1 MLTRARADTPEPNAL
16 TILGKW
22 ATLKKFAAI
31 RRLGGFRLEPII
43 SSLIGAAESGDAA
56 ATNALFS
63 ALYTELHRL
72 AKRELAR
79 RGTGKPECNHA
90 SARGAFQWIKWRSH
104 AGCGFN
110 LSTVCLL

>member
-1 MLTRARADTPEPNAL
+1 MGDA
-16 TILGKW
+16 
-22 ATLKKFAAI
+22 KKFAAI

-90 SARGAFQWIKWRSH
+90 SHEARLRWLRIQSVNRVFALTLMLEIAEEITFIRHFLEVLRGWW
-104 AGCGFN
+104 
-110 LSTVCLL
+110 